1 MLVNRFLNKDIAYKM
16 FEKVQIHALKK
27 REEDDM
33 KIGLLVHQKRIIAR
47 YGRLDKINQFLE
59 NVQIALK
66 DYQKIL
72 GMGTIEENK
81 SGNLDQTNVYVTF
94 DYNIKA

>member
-72 GMGTIEENK
+72 GMGTIKENK

>member
-1 MLVNRFLNKDIAYKM
+1 MVNRFLNKDKACKT

-27 REEDDM
+27 RNEDDM
-33 KIGLLVHQKRIIAR
+33 KIGMLVHQKRIIAR
-47 YGRLDKINQFLE
+47 YGRLDKLNEFLE

-72 GMGTIEENK
+72 GMGPIEQNR
-81 SGNLDQTNVYVTF
+81 SGNLDQ
-94 DYNIKA
+94 